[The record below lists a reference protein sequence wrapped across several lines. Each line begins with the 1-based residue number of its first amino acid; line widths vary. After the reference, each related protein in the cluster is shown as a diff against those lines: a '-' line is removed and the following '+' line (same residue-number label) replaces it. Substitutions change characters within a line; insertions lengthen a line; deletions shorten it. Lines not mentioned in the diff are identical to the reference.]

1 MKTTFIDS
9 GVLIAAFRG
18 EEKLAEHALRIIDDP
33 ERALVSS
40 SFVRLELLP
49 KARYH
54 RRTEEVKFYEEFFGR
69 AARWIEPSSE
79 LDALALEEGSKAGLS
94 ALDSLHV
101 AAALQ
106 AGAEELATTERRER
120 AIHRTRSIRVI
131 SVLVD
136 RENDQ

>member
-18 EEKLAEHALRIIDDP
+18 EERLAERAMRIIDDP
-33 ERALVSS
+33 ERILASS
-40 SFVRLELLP
+40 SFVRLEVLP

-54 RRTEEVKFYEEFFGR
+54 RRTEEVEFYEEFFGR
-69 AARWIEPSSE
+69 VARWIEPSPE
-79 LDALALEEGSKAGLS
+79 LDVVALEEGSKAGLS

-101 AAALQ
+101 AAALR
-106 AGAEELATTERRER
+106 AGAEELATTERPER

-131 SVLVD
+131 AVLAD
-136 RENDQ
+136 AGGG